1 MHHNA
6 DGAFGCEMNGRTW
19 WVESGLGALM
29 KNLEDL
35 KRVCQF
41 GPVHRLS
48 GIGDQDVFSA
58 IFCHFCYGVPQLTIE
73 SHRSHRSPQHERMQI
88 R

>member
-19 WVESGLGALM
+19 WVEGGLGALM
-29 KNLEDL
+29 KNLDDL

-41 GPVHRLS
+41 GPVHRL
-48 GIGDQDVFSA
+48 FLETKTFFLPFFA
-58 IFCHFCYGVPQLTIE
+58 IFVTVCLN
-73 SHRSHRSPQHERMQI
+73 
-88 R
+88 